1 MFNTILTSI
10 KSNGE
15 TVQRVYQGRTEK
27 LSVYFATN
35 LWSTYDKDI
44 GEELVS
50 LETTDRDISN
60 RPNNNV
66 PCKIGLTHSESSTY
80 FLPIIKT
87 KAPIES
93 NKLFFFIFFLF

>member
-15 TVQRVYQGRTEK
+15 TVQRAYQGETEK

-60 RPNNNV
+60 RSLYMIDNRNL
-66 PCKIGLTHSESSTY
+66 CTMHS
-80 FLPIIKT
+80 KD
-87 KAPIES
+87 IELHS
-93 NKLFFFIFFLF
+93 

>member
-15 TVQRVYQGRTEK
+15 QVQRVYQGRPEK

-35 LWSTYDKDI
+35 LWSTYDRCK

-60 RPNNNV
+60 R
-66 PCKIGLTHSESSTY
+66 S
-80 FLPIIKT
+80 
-87 KAPIES
+87 
-93 NKLFFFIFFLF
+93 LFMIDNRNLCSMHPADEQRHA